1 MELLRVL
8 SDTPGVSGFEEPVQV
23 VVKAELESV
32 CDEVW
37 VDRIGNVIGVK
48 RAARTID
55 SPEPLRVMLA
65 AHMDEIGFMV
75 KHVDREGFVRF
86 MPIGGFD
93 PRTLVAQRVI
103 IHGKRDVKGV
113 IAPQPNWILSSEDK
127 QKVLGIQDLVIDAG
141 LGKEAMSGLVS
152 IGDVIS
158 LAQTFDE
165 LNDQVVTGRN
175 FDDRIGVYAMLEAM
189 KRIQECQ
196 VDVYAVATVQEEVG
210 LRGVPTAAYAIEP
223 DIGIAL
229 DGSLAS
235 DVPYAKDED
244 RHCAMGAG
252 TGIYVMDGRTISD
265 RGLVRFMVQLAE
277 KNGIKYQLN
286 LGGGTDAS
294 IIQRNRLGAR
304 VCTIGPPTRYMHST
318 AQLCSKEDIESTIEL
333 LRVFLEHAH
342 EGGDHEG
349 F

>member
-8 SDTPGVSGFEEPVQV
+8 SDTPGVSGFEEPVQAV
-23 VVKAELESV
+23 IKAELEAV

-48 RAARTID
+48 KATR
-55 SPEPLRVMLA
+55 SEESEESLRVMLA

-75 KHVDREGFVRF
+75 KHIDREGFVRF

-103 IHGKRDVKGV
+103 IHGNRDVKGV
-113 IAPQPNWILSSEDK
+113 IAPQPNWILSSEDRE
-127 QKVLGIQDLVIDAG
+127 KVLGIKDLVIDAA
-141 LGKEAMSGLVS
+141 LGKEAISSIVS
-152 IGDVIS
+152 VGDVIS

-165 LNDQVVTGRN
+165 LNDQVVIGRN
-175 FDDRIGVYAMLEAM
+175 FDDRVGVYAMLEAM

-196 VDVYAVATVQEEVG
+196 VDVYAVATAQEEVG
-210 LRGVPTAAYAIEP
+210 LRGVPTAAYSINP
-223 DIGIAL
+223 DVGIAL
-229 DGSLAS
+229 DGSLSS

-244 RHCAMGAG
+244 RHCIMGAG

-265 RGLVRFMVQLAE
+265 RGLVRFLRQLAQE
-277 KNGIKYQLN
+277 NGIKYQIN

-294 IIQRNRLGAR
+294 IIQRNRTGAR
-304 VCTIGPPTRYMHST
+304 VCTVGPPTRYMHST
-318 AQLCSKEDIESTIEL
+318 AQLCSKEDIENTIEL
-333 LRVFLEHAH
+333 LRVFLENAH
-342 EGGDHEG
+342 KGDLG
-349 F
+349 

>member
-8 SDTPGVSGFEEPVQV
+8 SNTPGVSGFEDPVQQ

-32 CDEVW
+32 CDSVH
-37 VDRIGNVIGVK
+37 VDKIGNVIGLK
-48 RAARTID
+48 RGVRTEQ
-55 SPEPLRVMLA
+55 SSMLLKVMLA

-75 KHVDREGFVRF
+75 KHIDRDGFVRF

-113 IAPQPNWILSSEDK
+113 IAPQPNWILNDK
-127 QKVLGIQDLVIDAG
+127 DRQKVLDIKELIIDTG
-141 LGKEAMSGLVS
+141 MDGETISNLVS

-158 LAQTFDE
+158 LAQSFDK
-165 LNDQVVTGRN
+165 LNDNVVIGRN
-175 FDDRIGVYAMLEAM
+175 FDDRVGVYAMLEAM
-189 KRIQECQ
+189 KRIHECQ

-223 DIGIAL
+223 DVGIAL

-235 DVPYAKDED
+235 DVPYAKEEEK
-244 RHCAMGAG
+244 HCIMGAG
-252 TGIYVMDGRTISD
+252 TGIYVMDNRTISD
-265 RGLVRFMVQLAE
+265 RKLVNFLLQLAQKE
-277 KNGIKYQLN
+277 KIKTQIN

-294 IIQRNRLGAR
+294 IIQRHRTGAR
-304 VCTIGPPTRYMHST
+304 VCTIGAPTRYMHST
-318 AQLCSKEDIESTIEL
+318 VQMCSVEDIENTIEL
-333 LRVFLEHAH
+333 LVAFLQNAH
-342 EGGDHEG
+342 RGELG
-349 F
+349 